1 MPGQSGGVALNA
13 IPSDATYEALGDTD
27 ADADAD
33 GLYAAPTAERPQTVY
48 APDFLGGGVPG
59 EQALYDAAGDGGY
72 AGIAGIAG
80 YAGYAYADAETVGA
94 TEAFPGFSGAVRVS
108 GGYSEPRPITRLPSS
123 RPAAPFSQPPRTT
136 TPPVVPGRPS
146 LRTSDRAPP
155 GAAAAPGWVTAV
167 LALYGLLFCVAFG
180 LLGAQGPTER
190 TVYETTQEVIHAFQ
204 TVGAPGFVGQVGF
217 FATTSVPSGWIICDG
232 RAVAAADFPDLAA
245 ALGAD
250 ANATAFRV
258 PDMVSGGGLFP
269 RGGLTPGVVQ
279 EQSVA
284 VDDLAAT
291 VEVWDY
297 ANPSAVV
304 PWWNSP
310 QNVRDP
316 DAPRRQ
322 TVSQFWYDRTGTRQ
336 TDVGLWSYTFP
347 VNFTAGGGNETR
359 PPAIVLVPAIYG
371 GGP

>member
-1 MPGQSGGVALNA
+1 MPVRPGDVSL
-13 IPSDATYEALGDTD
+13 SDAMYEALGDTD
-27 ADADAD
+27 ADGADAD
-33 GLYAAPTAERPQTVY
+33 GMYAAPTADRPQTVY
-48 APDFLGGGVPG
+48 APDFLGGGGAPDFLGGGGVPG
-59 EQALYDAAGDGGY
+59 EQALYDAAGSAGGY
-72 AGIAGIAG
+72 A
-80 YAGYAYADAETVGA
+80 YSDPET
-94 TEAFPGFSGAVRVS
+94 TEGFPGFSGAVRGS

-123 RPAAPFSQPPRTT
+123 RPAPRPPA
-136 TPPVVPGRPS
+136 VPGRPS
-146 LRTSDRAPP
+146 LKVSDRVPSDEPP
-155 GAAAAPGWVTAV
+155 AAPVWVKAV
-167 LALYGLLFCVAFG
+167 LALYGLLLCVAFG

-190 TVYETTQEVIHAFQ
+190 TVHETTQEVIHAIQ
-204 TVGAPGFVGQVGF
+204 QVGAPGFVGQVGF
-217 FATTSVPSGWIICDG
+217 FATTAVPMGWIVCDG
-232 RAVAAADFPDLAA
+232 RSLAVAEFPELAV
-245 ALGAD
+245 ALGAG

-297 ANPSAVV
+297 ANPSTVV

-310 QNVRDP
+310 EIVRDP

-322 TVSQFWYDRTGTRQ
+322 TVGQFWYDRTGVRD
-336 TDVGLWSYTFP
+336 TDIGLWSYTFP

-371 GGP
+371 GAP